1 MPYPLPGCWTTA
13 RMHSAALPAG
23 SRPPSSPEL
32 PAMQRVAQPPADRTS
47 AISVRH
53 GCGCRTQARL
63 QHRRPSPREE
73 LGSKY
78 NIKMLK
84 VHRLIRLKKKGK
96 KSVIRRS
103 RGGCFRQAPGKPGVA
118 PEAVSSAIQRSF
130 QAATCATLN
139 IKACFHFFFFPRI
152 KNLRECYFGK
162 NCSGISKNVL

>member
-23 SRPPSSPEL
+23 LRPPSSPEL
-32 PAMQRVAQPPADRTS
+32 PAMQHVAQPPADRTS

-53 GCGCRTQARL
+53 GCGCRTRARL

-84 VHRLIRLKKKGK
+84 VHRLIRLKKRK
-96 KSVIRRS
+96 KICDKEIPWWVFPAGSGQAWRGPGSSFFSHTEVI
-103 RGGCFRQAPGKPGVA
+103 P
-118 PEAVSSAIQRSF
+118 SS
-130 QAATCATLN
+130 
-139 IKACFHFFFFPRI
+139 
-152 KNLRECYFGK
+152 NLRH
-162 NCSGISKNVL
+162 SQH